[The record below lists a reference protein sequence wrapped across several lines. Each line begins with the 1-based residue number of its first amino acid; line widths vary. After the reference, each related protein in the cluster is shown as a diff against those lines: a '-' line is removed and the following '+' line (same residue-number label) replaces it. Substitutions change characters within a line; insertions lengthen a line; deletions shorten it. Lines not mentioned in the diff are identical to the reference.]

1 MTSGGMTSLN
11 KEVVFSGIQPSGTIH
26 LGNYLGAIKN
36 WIRLQDQHLCYY
48 CVVDYHA
55 ITSPYEPRTFPHAVL
70 DAVAANVA
78 AGLDPDR
85 SIIFVQSQVPEHTEL
100 CWILSAVTPV
110 GELQRMTQYK
120 DRARVRREVV
130 NAGVL
135 NYPILQAADIL
146 AYKGTLV
153 PVGEDQ
159 AQHLELAR
167 GIARKFN
174 ATYGPTFP
182 EPQVLFSPSPRLM
195 SLNDPKVKMSKS
207 IPGSYLSL
215 MAEPA
220 AIQEA
225 VAQAVTD
232 IGPTPGGEMSPGVAT
247 LFHLLDSFAPA
258 ETVERFRA
266 AHREGSMRYSELKAS
281 LTECL
286 LEGLGPIRRRYR
298 ELIARPETLKDIVR
312 HGTARARP
320 VACATLEEV
329 RGKIGIL
336 KT

>member
-1 MTSGGMTSLN
+1 LS

-26 LGNYLGAIKN
+26 IGNYLGAIKN
-36 WIRLQDQHLCYY
+36 WVALQDRYPCYY

-55 ITSPYEPRTFPHAVL
+55 ITSPYEPKTFPHAVL

-78 AGLDPDR
+78 AGLDPAR
-85 SIIFVQSQVPEHTEL
+85 STIFVQSQVPEHTEL
-100 CWILSAVTPV
+100 CWVLSAVTPV

-159 AQHLELAR
+159 EQHLELTR
-167 GIARKFN
+167 EIARKFN
-174 ATYGPTFP
+174 AAYGPTFP
-182 EPQVLFSPSPRLM
+182 EPEVLFTPSRRLM
-195 SLNDPKVKMSKS
+195 SLSDPKVKMSKS
-207 IPGSYLSL
+207 MPGSYLSL
-215 MAEPA
+215 MADPPA
-220 AIQEA
+220 IKEA
-225 VAQAVTD
+225 VARAVTD
-232 IGPTPGGEMSPGVAT
+232 TGPTPGGEMTPGVAT
-247 LFHLLDSFAPA
+247 LFQLLDVFAPA
-258 ETVERFRA
+258 KTAERFRA
-266 AHREGSMRYSELKAS
+266 AHRAGDLRYAELKAS
-281 LTECL
+281 LAECL
-286 LEGLGPIRRRYR
+286 VEGLEPIRLRYR
-298 ELIARPETLKDIVR
+298 ELIARPDTLRDMVR

-329 RGKIGIL
+329 REKIGIL

>member
-1 MTSGGMTSLN
+1 LN
-11 KEVVFSGIQPSGTIH
+11 QEVVFSGIQPSGTIH
-26 LGNYLGAIKN
+26 IGNYLGAIKN
-36 WIRLQDQHLCYY
+36 WVALQDRYPCYF

-55 ITSPYEPRTFPHAVL
+55 ITSPYEPKAFPHAVL

-78 AGLDPDR
+78 AGLDPDH
-85 SIIFVQSQVPEHTEL
+85 SVIFVQSQVPEHTEL

-120 DRARVRREVV
+120 DRARVRRENV

-159 AQHLELAR
+159 AQHLELTR
-167 GIARKFN
+167 EIARKFN
-174 ATYGPTFP
+174 AAYGATFP
-182 EPQVLFSPSPRLM
+182 EPEVLFTPSRRLM
-195 SLNDPKVKMSKS
+195 SLADPTVKMSKS

-215 MAEPA
+215 MEEPA
-220 AIQEA
+220 AIKEV
-225 VAQAVTD
+225 VARAVTD
-232 IGPTPGGEMSPGVAT
+232 TGPTPGGEMSPGVAT
-247 LFHLLDSFAPA
+247 LFQLLDAFAPA
-258 ETVERFRA
+258 EMAERFRA
-266 AHREGSMRYSELKAS
+266 AHRGGGLRYAEMKAS
-281 LTECL
+281 LAECL
-286 LEGLGPIRRRYR
+286 VQGLEPIRRRYR
-298 ELIARPETLKDIVR
+298 ELIARPEMLKEIVR

-320 VACATLEEV
+320 VASATLDEV
-329 RGKIGIL
+329 REKIGIL